1 VSVYLDASAAAKLVV
16 AEPESEGLASWLRD
30 ARASGSDAMSSV
42 LLETELRR
50 LAWRVGIDQTAVTT
64 VLDRLELVDVDRS
77 LFREA
82 GLSAGRHLRSLDAL
96 HVAVAIRVDA
106 GVFVSYDDRQADAAA
121 AVGLRV
127 LAPT

>member
-1 VSVYLDASAAAKLVV
+1 VSVYLDASAVAKLVV

-82 GLSAGRHLRSLDAL
+82 GLLAGRHLRSLDAL

-106 GVFVSYDDRQADAAA
+106 DVFVSYDDRQADAAA

>member
-1 VSVYLDASAAAKLVV
+1 MSVYLDASAAAKLVV

-42 LLETELRR
+42 LLETELRC

-64 VLDRLELVDVDRS
+64 VLDRLELVDVDPS

-82 GLSAGRHLRSLDAL
+82 GLLAGRHLRSLDAL

-106 GVFVSYDDRQADAAA
+106 DVFVSYDDRRADAAA